1 MYTCAIGD
9 VAFSSY
15 QFQTL
20 SCSCGLL
27 LEPAPMESFQ
37 LKNLNPAQLFQ
48 LLFITVLELAER
60 FQINLRGQ
68 PRVFMREEPDEEN
81 PPEAFQPP
89 PVPAHGPVRARRCH
103 SACRFCVQGCDR
115 TKPYHKHHACQGH
128 AHLRIWTLNKVSLKY
143 NRLQYLPIHAK
154 FQPWTLQI
162 FRELWSAEKKKG
174 GRILEKVEKCWVEVG
189 SLWENFERG
198 CRVVTCFFLREVV
211 VLWPGFTLRELWEI
225 LSCCDLVLLLRE
237 LWERLSCCNL
247 VLLWE
252 NFERYCRV
260 VTWFCFER
268 TLREVVVL

>member
-1 MYTCAIGD
+1 MREERDGLR

-20 SCSCGLL
+20 SCSCGLS
-27 LEPAPMESFQ
+27 LERAPMESFQ

-60 FQINLRGQ
+60 FQINLKGQ

-128 AHLRIWTLNKVSLKY
+128 AHLRI
-143 NRLQYLPIHAK
+143 
-154 FQPWTLQI
+154 
-162 FRELWSAEKKKG
+162 
-174 GRILEKVEKCWVEVG
+174 
-189 SLWENFERG
+189 
-198 CRVVTCFFLREVV
+198 
-211 VLWPGFTLRELWEI
+211 
-225 LSCCDLVLLLRE
+225 
-237 LWERLSCCNL
+237 
-247 VLLWE
+247 
-252 NFERYCRV
+252 
-260 VTWFCFER
+260 
-268 TLREVVVL
+268 